1 MRKRRAAL
9 LRLSLVLTT
18 LTFAAL
24 AACSGSAPETVD
36 QSRTEELIRIGGS
49 DDVYPLARTLAL
61 EFEKQNVGYHI
72 AFSPPAH
79 TRGGVAGVAVGEL
92 DIGLVSRPLK
102 PEERERQLTHL
113 HLAED
118 VVVVAVHRDV
128 PVRRL
133 TSQQLLDI
141 YRGTIKSWQ
150 EVGGHDQAIVVLD
163 RAEHTSLKITMRQ
176 QLFGEELQVT
186 SIATVLERPAD
197 MVTSLGLVKGAIGY
211 LSLGD
216 AILEGLDAAVVSID
230 GIEPRPASVKTRG
243 YPYSRPLGLVVGP
256 QPSESAMQL
265 IKFVY
270 SDQGQRIIE
279 GHGFLQVT
287 MDLVIAALPEQDL
300 LAQEQRYSPLIE
312 YLSQQLGM
320 QTTVKLR
327 LLPNYGEVI
336 KELKTGRVNAAFL
349 GSMAFALAAAQVGIE
364 PIGRP
369 EKDGVSQYR
378 GLIVT
383 RRDSGITD
391 WKGLQGKR
399 FGMVDKGTTAGYIFP
414 LIYFRRHGIDHPEQF
429 LGEIVYT
436 GSHDL
441 LFLKVHNGELD
452 AGAAKD
458 LMLHEVARSRPEVAD
473 ELSILETSAPVPNN
487 VFVLTNNLS
496 FPCMRCHALV
506 PVTEGIA
513 ALSPPRRAQEVNEL
527 LGQILLHLHESP
539 EGRQV
544 LEALGAD
551 RFVRTTYED
560 LEEVNRMIREAGFD
574 PESYQP

>member
-1 MRKRRAAL
+1 MRKQGTAPS
-9 LRLSLVLTT
+9 RLSLVLTT
-18 LTFAAL
+18 VACAAL
-24 AACSGSAPETVD
+24 AACSGSTPETVD
-36 QSRTEELIRIGGS
+36 HNRIEGLIRIGGS
-49 DDVYPLARTLAL
+49 DDVYPLARTLAV
-61 EFEKQNVGYHI
+61 EFEKQNASYHI

-79 TRGGVAGVAVGEL
+79 TRGGVAGVAVAEL

-102 PEERERQLTHL
+102 PEEREQQLTHL

-133 TSQQLLDI
+133 SSQQLLDI
-141 YRGTIKSWQ
+141 YRGTISSWQ
-150 EVGGHDQAIVVLD
+150 ELGGGDQPIAVLD
-163 RAEHTSLKITMRQ
+163 RAEHTSLKIAMRQ
-176 QLFGEELQVT
+176 HLFGEELQVIST
-186 SIATVLERPAD
+186 ATVLERPAD
-197 MVTSLGLVKGAIGY
+197 MVTSLGVVKGAIGY
-211 LSLGD
+211 LSLGE
-216 AILEGLDAAVVSID
+216 AILASLDASVVAID
-230 GIEPRPASVKTRG
+230 GIEPRPANVKTSG
-243 YPYSRPLGLVVGP
+243 YTYTRPFGFVVGP
-256 QPSESAMQL
+256 QPSEAAMRF
-265 IKFVY
+265 ISFVY
-270 SDQGQRIIE
+270 SDQGRRIIE

-312 YLSQQLGM
+312 FLSQRLGM

-336 KELKTGRVNAAFL
+336 KELQTGRVNAAFL
-349 GSMAFALAAAQVGIE
+349 GSMAFALAAAQVGVK
-364 PIGRP
+364 PIVRP
-369 EKDGVSQYR
+369 EKDGISQYR

-383 RRDSGITD
+383 RKGSGITD
-391 WKGLQGKR
+391 WKGLKGKR

-441 LFLKVHNGELD
+441 LFLKVHAGELD

-458 LMLHEVARSRPEVAD
+458 LMLNEVARTRPEVAED
-473 ELSILETSAPVPNN
+473 LLILETSRPVPNN
-487 VFVLTNNLS
+487 VFVLSNNLS
-496 FPCMRCHALV
+496 FPCLRCHALV
-506 PVTEGIA
+506 PKAEGAA
-513 ALSPPRRAQEVNEL
+513 ALSPPRRAQDVNEL

-551 RFVRTTYED
+551 RFVRTTDED
-560 LEEVNRMIREAGFD
+560 LQEVNRMIREAGFA
-574 PESYQP
+574 PESYLP